1 LRKGKALVDSGTAGG
16 RLVYPGPCAEPYEV
30 RSGDPT
36 FPTPEPSRNVKKTL
50 IASVLSLG
58 LFSACLGPNKY
69 WNKLHDW
76 NMSVSENRWANEGI
90 FLVFTIIPV
99 YGITYLADIV
109 IFNSIEWWSK
119 KGEGEM

>member
-16 RLVYPGPCAEPYEV
+16 CLVYPGPGAEPYEYGP
-30 RSGDPT
+30 RSRLSYPR
-36 FPTPEPSRNVKKTL
+36 TPEANVKKIL

-109 IFNSIEWWSK
+109 VFNSIEWWSGDEK
-119 KGEGEM
+119 KM

>member
-1 LRKGKALVDSGTAGG
+1 MDSGTAGG
-16 RLVYPGPCAEPYEV
+16 LLVYPTPGARPYENGPAD
-30 RSGDPT
+30 RLPLSQN
-36 FPTPEPSRNVKKTL
+36 PEANVKKIL

-76 NMSVSENRWANEGI
+76 NMTVNENRWVNEGI

-99 YGITYLADIV
+99 YGFTYLADIV
-109 IFNSIEWWSK
+109 IFNSIEWWSGK
-119 KGEGEM
+119 DEGKM

>member
-1 LRKGKALVDSGTAGG
+1 MDSGTAGG
-16 RLVYPGPCAEPYEV
+16 RLVYPGSTAGPYEYGPANSPPYP
-30 RSGDPT
+30 R
-36 FPTPEPSRNVKKTL
+36 TPEANVKKIL

-76 NMSVSENRWANEGI
+76 NMGVSENRWANEGI

-119 KGEGEM
+119 DEGKM

>member
-1 LRKGKALVDSGTAGG
+1 MEPPEVASSTPAPVRDRTSTV
-16 RLVYPGPCAEPYEV
+16 RQPEPPYP
-30 RSGDPT
+30 R
-36 FPTPEPSRNVKKTL
+36 TPEANVKKIL

-76 NMSVSENRWANEGI
+76 NTTANENRWVNEGI

-109 IFNSIEWWSK
+109 VFNSIEWWSGKDEGK
-119 KGEGEM
+119 KM